1 MTNDKLS
8 FDFTKQLSSQNQF
21 KNLSKEYQS
30 MKKKK
35 IIKKRPKPM
44 LIKFLRDKLESNR
57 KVLYRN
63 FQEISQW
70 YSRSEQS
77 PQKQQFKKY
86 LVEICI
92 SKDRK
97 YINIILFPDYDDTE
111 TFLFENLTYKIFSKF
126 LFDSN
131 GLYFDFVSK

>member
-21 KNLSKEYQS
+21 KNLSQEYQS

-44 LIKFLRDKLESNR
+44 PIKFLRDKLESNR

-63 FQEISQW
+63 FQEIS
-70 YSRSEQS
+70 
-77 PQKQQFKKY
+77 
-86 LVEICI
+86 
-92 SKDRK
+92 
-97 YINIILFPDYDDTE
+97 
-111 TFLFENLTYKIFSKF
+111 
-126 LFDSN
+126 
-131 GLYFDFVSK
+131 